1 MDLDSARAMNIDHS
15 TVCITAPRVSR
26 LNPLGADIAPK
37 PAKLTLPFIGDIGE
51 KNWWLRLS
59 VAYNINTCPL

>member
-37 PAKLTLPFIGDIGE
+37 PAKLTLPFIANG
-51 KNWWLRLS
+51 LRK
-59 VAYNINTCPL
+59 IQNTM

>member
-1 MDLDSARAMNIDHS
+1 MDLDSARAMNIYHS

-37 PAKLTLPFIGDIGE
+37 PAKLTLCTHTFR
-51 KNWWLRLS
+51 KMNC
-59 VAYNINTCPL
+59 CPSGVLPENVTT